1 MNDTDRLSITFSTVI
16 GYYRR
21 MLRMW
26 QTIAFLLL
34 ILSLMLSSCIMRVVY
49 DNELQFRPSLGM
61 TATMIVAG
69 RLLKSVNKENRLCTA

>member
-1 MNDTDRLSITFSTVI
+1 MNAIDRLSITFSTAI
-16 GYYRR
+16 SYYRR

-34 ILSLMLSSCIMRVVY
+34 ILSIMLSSCIMWVVY

-61 TATMIVAG
+61 TATMTVAG
-69 RLLKSVNKENRLCTA
+69 RLIKSVNKENSICTA